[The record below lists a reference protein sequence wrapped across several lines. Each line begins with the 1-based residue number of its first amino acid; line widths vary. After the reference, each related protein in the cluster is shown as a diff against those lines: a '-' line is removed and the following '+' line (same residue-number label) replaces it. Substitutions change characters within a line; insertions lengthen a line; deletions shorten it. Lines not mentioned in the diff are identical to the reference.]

1 MKSSKTSFLRNCIS
15 GWNVRTANSQD
26 PDSED
31 SDIYCTFALRSLSPK
46 CEQLTDC
53 YLIETSPCG
62 IHVVLDER
70 KALR

>member
-1 MKSSKTSFLRNCIS
+1 MAPIALIAPITP
-15 GWNVRTANSQD
+15 ANSQD

-70 KALR
+70 KAFR